1 MNLPC
6 HVHNIYI
13 TLYYINAEIKFYLDL
28 SWRAYNRETNTL
40 WGKVSRVTLDFYI
53 EVWIHNEHS
62 FFRHWATRSHHLWSN
77 WVTGNIPSCTVKRIG
92 SAFKIG
98 QTVTNT
104 VWGLPK
110 NLATLTTHFH
120 TDGGRS
126 SNLNFTFKIQPN
138 MQFFARVFTYCF
150 FWQNFKQN
158 PWSSKLALC

>member
-77 WVTGNIPSCTVKRIG
+77 WVTGNIPSCTVKNRKRIQNRPDG
-92 SAFKIG
+92 DEYRM
-98 QTVTNT
+98 
-104 VWGLPK
+104 GLAK
-110 NLATLTTHFH
+110 ELGHFN
-120 TDGGRS
+120 DPFSYRWRQ
-126 SNLNFTFKIQPN
+126 II
-138 MQFFARVFTYCF
+138 
-150 FWQNFKQN
+150 
-158 PWSSKLALC
+158 KLKFYV